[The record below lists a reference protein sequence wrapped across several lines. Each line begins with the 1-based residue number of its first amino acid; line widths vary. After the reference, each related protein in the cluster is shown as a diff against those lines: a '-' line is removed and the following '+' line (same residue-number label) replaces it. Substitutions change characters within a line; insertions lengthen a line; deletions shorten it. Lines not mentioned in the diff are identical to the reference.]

1 MTTTLV
7 LAEDALTAADVQ
19 HILAVHTE
27 EGNEYRVLVPADT
40 ERNVIVTLLDQLS
53 LADFSDA
60 LTTLLGK
67 EPEGAAAVATAQE
80 RLDASVAL
88 FTAAGA
94 RASGEITDDDPLPAL
109 HAGIAAGADDIAIVT
124 YPHFLEDTFH
134 QDWASK
140 AREELKVPVLHLY
153 RGTSELG

>member
-7 LAEDALTAADVQ
+7 LAEDALTAADVE

-27 EGNEYRVLVPADT
+27 EGNEYHVLVPADT

-53 LADFSDA
+53 LADFRDA
-60 LTTLLGK
+60 LTTLLGN
-67 EPEGAAAVATAQE
+67 EPQADQAVATAQE

-88 FTAAGA
+88 FAAAGA
-94 RASGEITDDDPLPAL
+94 SATGDITDDDPLPAL
-109 HAGIAAGADDIAIVT
+109 RAGVQAGADDIAIVT
-124 YPHFLEDTFH
+124 YPHFIEDTFH

-140 AREELKVPVLHLY
+140 AREELSVPVLHLY